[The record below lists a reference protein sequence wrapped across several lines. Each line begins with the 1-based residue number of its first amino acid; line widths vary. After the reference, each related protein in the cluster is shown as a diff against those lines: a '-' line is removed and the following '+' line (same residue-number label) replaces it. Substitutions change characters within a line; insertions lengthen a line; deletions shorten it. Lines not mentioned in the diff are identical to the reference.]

1 MPRQGSAEGFAAHMR
16 TLIAFVLLLTAVAT
30 FGQDSPK
37 DDLLHGP
44 ANTYEELEIRPGII
58 LGVRYD
64 AGGTT
69 STMNI
74 APSWRPDGLRWQ
86 ESTIPRE
93 TVESILNQ
101 LLPPEI
107 YGKPIRS
114 YLSCFSC
121 PCHGNREL
129 KGATIWISECTIPT
143 DEVVE
148 VAIEFGPNRSSFH
161 SWVDGASGRFSGDA
175 LATPNQD
182 ARTKMEIEVT
192 QQDVP
197 KELEIE
203 FKPTMMGELLDE
215 DGQHLGFSRYTASD
229 GTQLTALYNWF
240 FGAQGAQEYFD
251 KQLAKA
257 AEVIDRQKK
266 QNSAGKVVGERA
278 QILKRLGPD
287 KTLPAVLWTDGLTFH
302 EIYSLSLSSI
312 LQLEKGYRYTVPDHI
327 R

>member
-1 MPRQGSAEGFAAHMR
+1 
-16 TLIAFVLLLTAVAT
+16 
-30 FGQDSPK
+30 
-37 DDLLHGP
+37 
-44 ANTYEELEIRPGII
+44 
-58 LGVRYD
+58 
-64 AGGTT
+64 
-69 STMNI
+69 
-74 APSWRPDGLRWQ
+74 
-86 ESTIPRE
+86 
-93 TVESILNQ
+93 
-101 LLPPEI
+101 
-107 YGKPIRS
+107 
-114 YLSCFSC
+114 
-121 PCHGNREL
+121 
-129 KGATIWISECTIPT
+129 
-143 DEVVE
+143 
-148 VAIEFGPNRSSFH
+148 
-161 SWVDGASGRFSGDA
+161 
-175 LATPNQD
+175 
-182 ARTKMEIEVT
+182 MEIEVT